1 MTRHR
6 TYSQRPMNPRPGISP
21 ANLSSAGYW
30 YAFPVGAG
38 GSALIL
44 NSEFCIL
51 NWTFTFSAKEKDSE
65 TGLSYF
71 GSRYYSSDLS
81 IWLSVDPM
89 AAKYASLSPYVYC
102 ANNPVKLVDPN
113 GEYLEVA
120 NNDDTHHDLLSIV
133 DESHRNRVIF
143 NKDGSVSVNLEGLS
157 EEALNKDIGLSLI
170 NDMVNSDYRYYYET
184 SDIALCR
191 KVDGER
197 FDVDL
202 TIMSTLGCFNES
214 VRGLNSNNSHDYL
227 PIEGFDGQVVISK
240 TGIFRY
246 GHLDRRK
253 NVIFHELEEN
263 FLKTDRGMNF
273 WGNMFGRRG
282 GAHQT
287 ANDIEFIGWSTMEPG
302 SADYYNELNGNS
314 VSDFNIKRAIEYI
327 NTGQYK

>member
-1 MTRHR
+1 MDP
-6 TYSQRPMNPRPGISP
+6 Q
-21 ANLSSAGYW
+21 
-30 YAFPVGAG
+30 
-38 GSALIL
+38 
-44 NSEFCIL
+44 
-51 NWTFTFSAKEKDSE
+51 
-65 TGLSYF
+65 
-71 GSRYYSSDLS
+71 SD
-81 IWLSVDPM
+81 
-89 AAKYASLSPYVYC
+89 KYASLSPYTYC
-102 ANNPVKLVDPN
+102 ADNPVKLVDPD

-120 NNDDTHHDLLSIV
+120 DDDDTHNDLLSIV
-133 DESHRNRVIF
+133 DKSHRDRVIF

-157 EEALNKDIGLSLI
+157 KEALEKDIGLSLI

-263 FLKTDRGMNF
+263 FLKTDKGMNY
-273 WGNMFGRRG
+273 WGNETWGRG
-282 GAHQT
+282 GAHHI
-287 ANDIEFIGWSTMEPG
+287 AASIEFWGWSTMEAG
-302 SADYYNELNGNS
+302 SASYFNKSNGNNL
-314 VSDFNIKRAIEYI
+314 SDFNRQRAINYQ
-327 NTGQYK
+327 NTGQYKIHR